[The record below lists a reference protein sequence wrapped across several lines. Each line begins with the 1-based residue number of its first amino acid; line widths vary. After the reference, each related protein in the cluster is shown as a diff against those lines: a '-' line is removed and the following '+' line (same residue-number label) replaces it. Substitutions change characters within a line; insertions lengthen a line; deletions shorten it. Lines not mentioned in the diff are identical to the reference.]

1 MGSSGRHLHEGMVLE
16 KRRRI
21 AKEHGA
27 EWAMM
32 DDQGR
37 YYTYYSTTGNPVW
50 NICPAV
56 KAWQE
61 WDAWA
66 YAEIAKRVPLC
77 AMYVDSLGSR
87 WAEVC
92 YNPAHRHETSGI

>member
-1 MGSSGRHLHEGMVLE
+1 
-16 KRRRI
+16 
-21 AKEHGA
+21 
-27 EWAMM
+27 MM